1 MRVLICDD
9 DGVVGEALG
18 IYLERE
24 GYAYQSALDGEQALR
39 LFKQDRP
46 DFVILDIMMPGKS
59 GFDVCREMRKL
70 SDVPIIMLT
79 AKGEEIDKIIG
90 FELGADDYIIKPFS
104 AREVLARIKAIR
116 RRLAEG
122 KNADQVIRL
131 GQMEISIANYLIRCG
146 GQVVEATPKEVEI
159 LYLLAGRT
167 GQVFTRQQILDAVW
181 GYDYCGD
188 TRAVDTHIKR
198 IRAKLPEEYGGLIK
212 TIYGVGYKIEVTE

>member
-9 DGVVGEALG
+9 DSVVGEALG

-24 GYAYQSALDGEQALR
+24 GFAYQSALDGEQALR

-131 GQMEISIANYLIRCG
+131 GEMEISIANYLIRCG
-146 GQVVEATPKEVEI
+146 GHTVEATPKEVEI
-159 LYLLAGRT
+159 LFLLAGRR

-188 TRAVDTHIKR
+188 TRAVDTHMKR
-198 IRAKLPEEYGGLIK
+198 IRAKLPEEYGSMIK